1 MPMTDRDTGSIP
13 ADNMTQL
20 VPKHD
25 AVRYLQTVPGIEPDQ
40 MGFLVSLVNQTS
52 SSDVS
57 DVFGTVLQ
65 FSKQKL
71 NPMVF
76 ETQDNTFIDYSL
88 RLHQRMRQRFA
99 AEGKPLARLTTDDIA
114 PGELRLPFVRM
125 SAEGY
130 RRCLQTKAFKEREKD
145 TQVMRDQ
152 FNNALDRI
160 KDQVNPEDYERLI
173 EMLRISIVDGEIQV
187 SDMSPEDLISHIL
200 FVGSIAKRLSPDW
213 RKVVSQ
219 NPWADPELA
228 VMLEEQGEELLDHD
242 LVLEEVR
249 RRDEGRVLRALI
261 AEGKLSRDDLRSVVN
276 KLIAERKVDPFIRR
290 RIGEMIDDEIVL
302 HTEIAR
308 ILRFVG

>member
-1 MPMTDRDTGSIP
+1 MTDRDTGSVP
-13 ADNMTQL
+13 ADNITQL

-25 AVRYLQTVPGIEPDQ
+25 AVRYLQTIPGIEPDQ
-40 MGFLVSLVNQTS
+40 IGFLVSLVNQTS
-52 SSDVS
+52 DFDVS

-71 NPMVF
+71 DPMVF

-125 SAEGY
+125 SSERY
-130 RRCLQTKAFKEREKD
+130 TRYLQTEASKEREKD
-145 TQVMRDQ
+145 RLGLKDQ
-152 FNNALDRI
+152 FHKALDKIRE
-160 KDQVNPEDYERLI
+160 KVSPEDYGRLI
-173 EMLRISIVDGEIQV
+173 GMLRVSIVDDEILV
-187 SDMSPEDLISHIL
+187 SDMTPEDLVSHIL
-200 FVGSIAKRLSPDW
+200 LVGSIAKRLSPDW
-213 RKVVSQ
+213 RKVVSE
-219 NPWADPELA
+219 NPWSDPELA
-228 VMLEEQGEELLDHD
+228 SMMEAQGVELLDHD

-249 RRDEGRVLRALI
+249 RRDESRVLRALI

-276 KLIAERKVDPFIRR
+276 KLIAERKVDPFISR
-290 RIGEMIDDEIVL
+290 RIGQMIEDEEVP